1 MPGAQAHAVQGGS
14 EIAHRTAPVLGEG
27 LSGIA
32 WGGVAFIAFGSVLA
46 GLG

>member
-1 MPGAQAHAVQGGS
+1 MQGGS

-27 LSGIA
+27 LSGMA

>member
-32 WGGVAFIAFGSVLA
+32 WGGVAFIALGSVLVA
-46 GLG
+46 LG